1 MKPEAF
7 THLPFLRDRIVPPEQ
22 SALRVTPEVM
32 AVWDERAR
40 RMGRPA
46 DWRLPDA
53 VVEASRHATLGGRDA
68 AQDLWIYAYGS
79 LMWDPAVHFE
89 EVRRARVPGHQR
101 RFTFRTH
108 IGRGSPAFPGLM
120 LSIEVRPGVCEGLA
134 FRIAAEHVELETA
147 ILWRREMLRGAYTPR
162 LLPMAT
168 PQGDI
173 TALVFVSNPAH
184 PDHVGELA
192 LHETARTIARA
203 EGVMGR
209 NRDYVEQLA
218 RQLAGLGI
226 VDPYIDALA
235 AELQRQDAG

>member
-7 THLPFLRDRIVPPEQ
+7 IHLPGLRECIVPPER

-32 AVWDERAR
+32 AMWDERAR

-53 VVEASRHATLGGRDA
+53 VVEASRRATLGGRDA

-79 LMWDPAVHFE
+79 LMWDPALHFE
-89 EVRRARVPGHQR
+89 EVRRASLPGYQR

-108 IGRGSPAFPGLM
+108 IGRGSPECPGLM
-120 LSIEVRPGVCEGLA
+120 LSIEPRPGACEGLA
-134 FRIAAEHVELETA
+134 FRIAAGQAEAESA

-162 LLPMAT
+162 LLTMAT
-168 PQGDI
+168 PQGEI
-173 TALVFVSNPAH
+173 AALVFVSNPDH
-184 PDHVGELA
+184 PDHVGELP

-209 NRDYVEQLA
+209 NRDYVDQLV

-226 VDPYIDALA
+226 VDAYIDALA

>member
-7 THLPFLRDRIVPPEQ
+7 VHLPGLRECIVPPEQ
-22 SALRVTPEVM
+22 SALRVTPAVM
-32 AVWDERAR
+32 AMWDERAR
-40 RMGRPA
+40 RMGRPD
-46 DWRLPDA
+46 DWRWPDT
-53 VVEASRHATLGGRDA
+53 VVEASRRAALGGRDA
-68 AQDLWIYAYGS
+68 SQDLWIYAYGS

-89 EVRRARVPGHQR
+89 EVRRARLPGHQR

-108 IGRGSPAFPGLM
+108 IGRGSPDCPGLM
-120 LSIEVRPGVCEGLA
+120 LSIEPRPGTCEGLA
-134 FRIAAEHVELETA
+134 FRVAAAQAECESAL
-147 ILWRREMLRGAYTPR
+147 LWRREMLRGAYTPR

-173 TALVFVSNPAH
+173 MALVFVSNPEH
-184 PDHVGELA
+184 PDHVGELPLA
-192 LHETARTIARA
+192 ETARTIARA

-226 VDPYIDALA
+226 VDAYIDALA
-235 AELQRQDAG
+235 AELQRQDKG

>member
-1 MKPEAF
+1 M
-7 THLPFLRDRIVPPEQ
+7 HLPALRERIVPPEH

-32 AVWDERAR
+32 AMWDERAR
-40 RMGRPA
+40 RMGRPT

-53 VVEASRHATLGGRDA
+53 VVEASRRATLGARDA

-79 LMWDPAVHFE
+79 LMWDPALHFE
-89 EVRRARVPGHQR
+89 EVRRAQLPDYQR

-108 IGRGSPAFPGLM
+108 IGRGSPACPGLM
-120 LSIEVRPGVCEGLA
+120 LSIEPRPGACEGLA
-134 FRIAAEHVELETA
+134 YRITAGATEVESA

-173 TALVFVSNPAH
+173 TALVFVSNPGH
-184 PDHVGELA
+184 PDHVGELPLA
-192 LHETARTIARA
+192 ETAGTIARA

-209 NRDYVEQLA
+209 NRDYVEQLVA
-218 RQLAGLGI
+218 QLAGLGI
-226 VDPYIDALA
+226 VDPYIGQLA

>member
-1 MKPEAF
+1 LKPEAF
-7 THLPFLRDRIVPPEQ
+7 VHLPFLRDRIVPPEQ

-32 AVWDERAR
+32 VMWDERAR

-53 VVEASRHATLGGRDA
+53 EVEASRRATLGGLEA
-68 AQDLWIYAYGS
+68 TQDLWVYAYGS
-79 LMWDPAVHFE
+79 LMWDPAIHFE
-89 EVRRARVPGHQR
+89 EVRRACLPGHQR

-108 IGRGSPAFPGLM
+108 IGRGSPDEPGLM
-120 LSIEVRPGVCEGLA
+120 LSIEARPGACEGLA
-134 FRIAAEHVELETA
+134 FRVAADRAEPESA

-173 TALVFVSNPAH
+173 TALVFVSNADH
-184 PDHVGELA
+184 PDHVGELP
-192 LHETARTIARA
+192 LHDTVRMIARA

-209 NRDYVEQLA
+209 NRDYVEQLST
-218 RQLAGLGI
+218 QLTGLGI
-226 VDPYIDALA
+226 VDAYIEGLV
-235 AELQRQDAG
+235 AELRRQDAG

>member
-7 THLPFLRDRIVPPEQ
+7 VHLPGLRDGIVPPGQ

-32 AVWDERAR
+32 AMWDARAR
-40 RMGRPA
+40 QMGRPA

-53 VVEASRHATLGGRDA
+53 VVEASRRAALAGRDP

-79 LMWDPAVHFE
+79 LMWDPALHFE
-89 EVRRARVPGHQR
+89 EVRRARLAGHRR

-108 IGRGSPAFPGLM
+108 IGRGSPECPGLM
-120 LSIEVRPGVCEGLA
+120 LSIEPRPGDCEGLA
-134 FRIAAEHVELETA
+134 FRIAADRVETESA

-162 LLPMAT
+162 LLPVAT
-168 PQGDI
+168 PQGGI

-184 PDHVGELA
+184 PDHVAELPLA
-192 LHETARTIARA
+192 QTAHTIARA

-209 NRDYVEQLA
+209 NRDYVDQLA
-218 RQLAGLGI
+218 RQLSGLGI
-226 VDPYIDALA
+226 VDDDIERLV
-235 AELQRQDAG
+235 AELQRQGKG

>member
-1 MKPEAF
+1 LKADAF
-7 THLPFLRDRIVPPEQ
+7 VHLPALRERIVPPEQ

-32 AVWDERAR
+32 ATWDERAR

-46 DWRLPDA
+46 DWRWPDA
-53 VVEASRHATLGGRDA
+53 VVEASRSATLAAREP

-79 LMWDPAVHFE
+79 LMWDPALQFE
-89 EVRRARVPGHQR
+89 EVRRARLPGYQR

-108 IGRGSPAFPGLM
+108 IGRGSPDRPGLM
-120 LSIEVRPGVCEGLA
+120 LSIEARPGACEGLA
-134 FRIAAEHVELETA
+134 YRIAKEQVELESA

-168 PQGDI
+168 PQGAV
-173 TALVFVSNPAH
+173 TALVFASNPDH
-184 PDHVGELA
+184 PDHVGELP
-192 LHETARTIARA
+192 LPETAHTIARA

-226 VDPYIDALA
+226 VDDYIDALA